1 MRAFLPSIM
10 LVDVVEPSSVQLRYR
25 LVGTMEAQARG
36 GDPTGRLVQ
45 ETFIGRSA
53 DFVLENYRLVI
64 TSAGPVY
71 DSDDVTMNDE
81 FLQDAGSLLLPLSDD
96 GRTVNRVIV
105 YAALGRSATAA
116 PALRRAALTRY
127 PGRGRFGA

>member
-64 TSAGPVY
+64 A
-71 DSDDVTMNDE
+71 E
-81 FLQDAGSLLLPLSDD
+81 
-96 GRTVNRVIV
+96 
-105 YAALGRSATAA
+105 
-116 PALRRAALTRY
+116 RRACLR
-127 PGRGRFGA
+127 